1 MHSEI
6 VATVKVAFG
15 ILSVICCTVHE
26 TRAAQ
31 ISISDNKKLRD
42 SEEIPCETPDHGGEF
57 F

>member
-31 ISISDNKKLRD
+31 ISISDNNKLRD